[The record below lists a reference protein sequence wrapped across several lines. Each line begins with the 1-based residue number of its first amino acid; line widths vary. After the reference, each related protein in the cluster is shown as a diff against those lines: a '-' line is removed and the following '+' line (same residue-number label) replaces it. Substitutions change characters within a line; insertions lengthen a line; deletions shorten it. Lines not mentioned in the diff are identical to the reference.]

1 MLSLTADKTKCQ
13 KLKNSRSR
21 HPSHDPNPRYFREP
35 RDLKWPHSNWFGVI
49 SMIGTMRLVRW
60 PGRKFLNQKKNS
72 KIYPHILI
80 FGQDI
85 LIHSR
90 KQLVFWRVPLS
101 IRACP
106 YWAHVSGSP
115 NCHQIQ
121 SVLCTGGSST
131 FFTVSLLGTFLFVNE
146 NTLETLPSKLKVK
159 SVEEINAQSV
169 TKTGEIF
176 ALSIC
181 DASGVKF
188 TILSTFFSFLA
199 HFVLKSGLKPPKVIQ
214 SSPSIQNDG
223 KLNGFWLDGV
233 LTNEKWFEIVMAVL
247 SPVNKGNS
255 SVPSKRKQVRAT
267 TRFRFFLSRDP
278 SSTGIK
284 ISYDMSTFIP
294 IGWEFIMDV

>member
-1 MLSLTADKTKCQ
+1 MILFQERLYWLWKRNQPWFMLSLTADKTKCQ

-115 NCHQIQ
+115 NCHEIQ
-121 SVLCTGGSST
+121 SVLCAGGSST
-131 FFTVSLLGTFLFVNE
+131 FFTVSLLGTFF
-146 NTLETLPSKLKVK
+146 
-159 SVEEINAQSV
+159 
-169 TKTGEIF
+169 
-176 ALSIC
+176 IC
-181 DASGVKF
+181 
-188 TILSTFFSFLA
+188 
-199 HFVLKSGLKPPKVIQ
+199 
-214 SSPSIQNDG
+214 
-223 KLNGFWLDGV
+223 
-233 LTNEKWFEIVMAVL
+233 KW
-247 SPVNKGNS
+247 KH
-255 SVPSKRKQVRAT
+255 
-267 TRFRFFLSRDP
+267 TRDTS
-278 SSTGIK
+278 
-284 ISYDMSTFIP
+284 
-294 IGWEFIMDV
+294 E

>member
-1 MLSLTADKTKCQ
+1 MILFQERLYWLWKRNQPWFMLSLTADKTKCQ

-115 NCHQIQ
+115 NCHEIQ
-121 SVLCTGGSST
+121 SVLCAGGSST
-131 FFTVSLLGTFLFVNE
+131 FFTVSLLGTFFICKWKHTRDTSEWTQGQIGRGN
-146 NTLETLPSKLKVK
+146 
-159 SVEEINAQSV
+159 QC
-169 TKTGEIF
+169 
-176 ALSIC
+176 SIR
-181 DASGVKF
+181 
-188 TILSTFFSFLA
+188 
-199 HFVLKSGLKPPKVIQ
+199 Q
-214 SSPSIQNDG
+214 
-223 KLNGFWLDGV
+223 
-233 LTNEKWFEIVMAVL
+233 
-247 SPVNKGNS
+247 
-255 SVPSKRKQVRAT
+255 
-267 TRFRFFLSRDP
+267 
-278 SSTGIK
+278 
-284 ISYDMSTFIP
+284 
-294 IGWEFIMDV
+294 